1 MGLAGMYGSH
11 LAIPVSRSQGLN
23 SFVGSARHIFFAT
36 GGMT

>member
-23 SFVGSARHIFFAT
+23 SFVGLHDTFSLLPA
-36 GGMT
+36 G